1 MIVTS
6 QQARRD
12 AKRVASASA
21 LGALLI
27 SMSAP
32 AQAQEFF
39 EGTRPIGMGGT
50 ANALS
55 EGTSGLYQ
63 NPAGI
68 ASAMLYTIEGAYT
81 YTDQGN
87 ILSAAVVDSKTNPSV
102 SAGFGLGYYFT
113 HGDENIT
120 ALDLR
125 IPLAFPIVPQ
135 RASIGVAARY
145 LKVAND
151 GIESLSGFTF
161 DAGILFRISD
171 QVQLG
176 VAAKNLIDQCDN
188 PLQCRGL
195 APRTVGAGVAFTGV
209 QDLAIAGDLDFDLNS
224 LDSPTLGFSLGAE
237 YLLQQMLPIRVGF
250 ARHGV
255 AKENVLTAGTGWRS
269 TSAGVDLSYQHVL
282 SSAADDRAGF
292 GLLSLGISVYLQ

>member
-1 MIVTS
+1 MTS
-6 QQARRD
+6 QQAWRD
-12 AKRVASASA
+12 AKRAASATA
-21 LGALLI
+21 LGALMMSL
-27 SMSAP
+27 SAP
-32 AQAQEFF
+32 VQAQEFF

-113 HGDENIT
+113 HGDEAIT

-125 IPLAFPIVPQ
+125 VPLAFPIVPQ
-135 RASIGVAARY
+135 RASLGVAARY
-145 LKVAND
+145 LSVTND
-151 GIESLSGFTF
+151 GIETLSGFTF
-161 DAGILFRISD
+161 DAGILFRITD

-176 VAAKNLIDQCDN
+176 VAAKNLIDQCEIEA
-188 PLQCRGL
+188 QCRGL
-195 APRTVGAGVAFTGV
+195 APRMVGGGVAFTGV
-209 QDLAIAGDLDFDLNS
+209 QDLANVGDLDFDLNS
-224 LDSPTLGFSLGAE
+224 RDSPTLGFSLGAE
-237 YLLQQMLPIRVGF
+237 YLVQQMLPIRLGF
-250 ARHGV
+250 ARSGV
-255 AKENVLTAGTGWRS
+255 REENVLTAGTGWRS

-282 SSAADDRAGF
+282 SAADDERVGF